1 MISRMNAQ
9 KAKKNAADYA
19 LRAQNAAWPGVMTA
33 PPSPEGATRPRIDLG
48 GTWERY
54 VEAKL
59 LDYVTVPSSLH
70 PSGFYR
76 LKRSIALP
84 RLSEGQRAWAH
95 FDAITYHG
103 RVFVNGVELG
113 TTIPYVPHEFEFTRQ
128 AKEGVNQIEVAIA
141 DLVPDPSG
149 AGKDEI
155 ALGLNPGWEGY
166 GGIIR
171 DAYIELRPTAYVD
184 NAKLSYKLTS
194 DYTRVACRLRV
205 FVSSTTPT
213 SGQVDVALFE
223 RNAEVGRARKPV
235 EIIKGS
241 NEVELTFD
249 VDAPSL
255 WSPNEPNLYEL
266 KVQLESARGKDSWS
280 CRTGFR
286 DFSVRGP
293 EFLLNGEPIILQ
305 GVCRHDMWKDQG
317 FTQSRMQLHQDMRMI
332 KALGAN
338 FIRLVHYPHYR
349 YVVEL
354 ADELGFLVTEEPGY
368 WNMDFR
374 TMPTTMIELGYQIME
389 RTVQR
394 DWNSPSV
401 FAWLLA
407 NECELTVDYLRV
419 GKERLNKLDPIG
431 RMVSCANSMSAKE
444 SKPILEQAGVD
455 FFTHHLYPPHA
466 GAYAESAEIFGDSRP
481 LIFTEWGWR
490 TGRGQTIYPETDY
503 NLLLDLM
510 ESKRLAGQSFWSWQD
525 IREYSRIDWPTQNG
539 ILLSGIVTEAREIRP
554 EWYLEMSRLF
564 QGLRQEPQAV
574 NPRPDV
580 VPLKVAPARPGAAFQ
595 VVELQSVVDLQE
607 SKRSWTA
614 LNTAMRDFWPKTP
627 MAEDQWDRSGR
638 KFLLWQE
645 PKLYIAGLPFS
656 SAVVDGYVRPVVLT
670 PDVPEITIPIG
681 ADCSRLHLLG
691 QVMFPVG
698 YPVEGKRGE
707 TAATYTVHYAGGK
720 TQELPVRHGIE
731 VAQSNQVFES
741 TRIDPIAVATQRA
754 AEFVKD
760 LARELYQVRLWSVPV
775 GPGRV
780 ESLHCK
786 LNGQQPAL
794 TIFAITAER
803 SS

>member
-9 KAKKNAADYA
+9 KAKKNAADHA

-33 PPSPEGATRPRIDLG
+33 PPSPEGATHPRIDLG

-59 LDYVTVPSSLH
+59 LDYVTVPSSLR

-76 LKRSIALP
+76 LKRSIAVP
-84 RLSEGQRAWAH
+84 RLSEGQRAWVH

-103 RVFVNGVELG
+103 RVFVNGAELG

-155 ALGLNPGWEGY
+155 ALGINPGWEGY

-171 DAYIELRPTAYVD
+171 DAYIELRPAAYID
-184 NAKLSYKLTS
+184 NAKLSYKLNS

-266 KVQLESARGKDSWS
+266 KVHLESASGEDSWS

-286 DFSVRGP
+286 DFTARGP

-374 TMPTTMIELGYQIME
+374 TMPPTMIELGYQIME
-389 RTVQR
+389 RTVRR

-407 NECELTVDYLRV
+407 NECDLTVDYLRV

-444 SKPILEQAGVD
+444 SKPILEQAGMD
-455 FFTHHLYPPHA
+455 FFTHHLYPRHA

-525 IREYSRIDWPTQNG
+525 IREYSRIDWPTQDG

-554 EWYLEMSRLF
+554 DWYLEMSRLF

-580 VPLKVAPARPGAAFQ
+580 VPLKVAPAKPGAAFQ

-614 LNTAMRDFWPKTP
+614 LTTAMRDFWPKTP

-645 PKLYIAGLPFS
+645 TKLYIAGIPFS

-698 YPVEGKRGE
+698 YPVQGKRGE
-707 TAATYTVHYAGGK
+707 TAATYTVRYAGGK

-794 TIFAITAER
+794 TIFAITTEQ